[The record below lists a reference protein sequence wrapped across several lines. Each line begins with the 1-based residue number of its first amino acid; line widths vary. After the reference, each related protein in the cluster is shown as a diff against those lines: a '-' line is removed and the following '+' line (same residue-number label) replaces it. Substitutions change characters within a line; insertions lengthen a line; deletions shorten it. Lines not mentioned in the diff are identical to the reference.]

1 MGNVLFFVFCFLCFT
16 INTSFSNALLI
27 FGWGDISCFLVG
39 DTYAK
44 ISDEAESR
52 WKLEKARM
60 VLSMERSMS
69 EEERIKQE
77 NQYWVLMDG
86 KRYLQVEEEDLQHWG
101 KAAETREAAAAAA
114 GTAN

>member
-1 MGNVLFFVFCFLCFT
+1 LFFVFFVLPS
-16 INTSFSNALLI
+16 ILHFSNVLLI

-52 WKLEKARM
+52 WKLEMARM

-86 KRYLQVEEEDLQHWG
+86 KRYLQVEEEDFEHWG